1 MIFFLKYDFKMRDIY
16 SVVKKQFKLTF
27 DVGMYTD
34 DTISSYYKRSCL
46 SRKARYD
53 PVCAHSCIIF
63 RKKRNS
69 WMFKIL
75 ENWNALYTETKAQ
88 SEAII
93 QISKIISCSFCVSYR
108 VSNSVLF
115 MVYKKTLA
123 QCTDLLLNSILLY

>member
-1 MIFFLKYDFKMRDIY
+1 
-16 SVVKKQFKLTF
+16 
-27 DVGMYTD
+27 
-34 DTISSYYKRSCL
+34 
-46 SRKARYD
+46 
-53 PVCAHSCIIF
+53 
-63 RKKRNS
+63 
-69 WMFKIL
+69 MFKIL

-123 QCTDLLLNSILLY
+123 QCTDLLLNSIFCIDPLNSLVVQKGKNDVIGSITCY

>member
-1 MIFFLKYDFKMRDIY
+1 MRDIY

-69 WMFKIL
+69 
-75 ENWNALYTETKAQ
+75 
-88 SEAII
+88 
-93 QISKIISCSFCVSYR
+93 
-108 VSNSVLF
+108 
-115 MVYKKTLA
+115 
-123 QCTDLLLNSILLY
+123 